1 MWDNFWKKLVVQQSY
16 DIMIATVPY
25 TSQYPLSV
33 YDCRT
38 KNIRQLTDW
47 CDVLNYIFVKEDKL
61 YLAAMDTKKTIITS
75 CATEKQENQQI

>member
-1 MWDNFWKKLVVQQSY
+1 
-16 DIMIATVPY
+16 MIATVPY
-25 TSQYPLSV
+25 TSEYPLSV